1 MTVKQEEIY
10 PPVIHPM
17 VRAYRMTGTKSLF
30 VNLLHA
36 CGIEGMNQAEV
47 APLLDR
53 VFAHGLKPEYQ
64 YLHDYRV
71 DDLVVWDQR
80 RTWHKVEAA
89 YSMDESRLLMRFKI
103 SVPL

>member
-1 MTVKQEEIY
+1 M
-10 PPVIHPM
+10 
-17 VRAYRMTGTKSLF
+17 
-30 VNLLHA
+30 
-36 CGIEGMNQAEV
+36 
-47 APLLDR
+47 DR

-80 RTWHKVEAA
+80 RTWHKAEAA